1 MKEKIKR
8 FFKVL
13 WSHYKVSLLSIL
25 VFIFFPLILAIPIT
39 WTKITAYAL
48 IILFG
53 MQTECEGYKRG
64 MRNQFKEDS
73 KAIENMFGCYP
84 GELLLYF
91 EHNKEELNQ
100 LRSKINECR
109 VGKIDL
115 E

>member
-13 WSHYKVSLLSIL
+13 WSHNKASLLSI
-25 VFIFFPLILAIPIT
+25 VGFIFGCIFSKEPTSLGQVAIL
-39 WTKITAYAL
+39 AL
-48 IILFG
+48 IIFFG
-53 MQTECEGYKRG
+53 MNVEWLGYERG
-64 MRNQFKEDS
+64 MRNQVKEDS

-115 E
+115 